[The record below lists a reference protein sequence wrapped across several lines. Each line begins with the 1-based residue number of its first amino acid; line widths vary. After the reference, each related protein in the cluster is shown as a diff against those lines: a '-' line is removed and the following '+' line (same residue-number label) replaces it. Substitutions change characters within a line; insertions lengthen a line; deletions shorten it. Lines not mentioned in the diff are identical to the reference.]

1 MWCSCHLPDGD
12 PRVSYF
18 SGQATVAV
26 ASRGGTAE
34 PPPGSLLRCL
44 PAASLPAASLVPSS
58 AAAGAIAPTRALHCK
73 TREEKKSRTYQTA
86 KCKGGRGKARKGCG
100 YLLPLAHASPPRCR
114 LRNYR
119 LYCCRL
125 GHPTSSRPP
134 SLPARRRGAAGSLP
148 LLRPWSPPCASAVAA
163 GPRPLRPLP
172 AAAAA
177 AGSSLPP
184 IPRRR

>member
-26 ASRGGTAE
+26 A
-34 PPPGSLLRCL
+34 PPAVEL
-44 PAASLPAASLVPSS
+44 PNRRLVPSS
-58 AAAGAIAPTRALHCK
+58 AACLPLAWFPPPQRRDRGSHCSHTSLALQNTGGK
-73 TREEKKSRTYQTA
+73 EIQNLPNS
-86 KCKGGRGKARKGCG
+86 KGGRGKERKGCG

-125 GHPTSSRPP
+125 GHPTASRPP

-163 GPRPLRPLP
+163 GPRSLRPLP
-172 AAAAA
+172 AAAA